1 MLSRS
6 RSELEAD
13 FQASDA
19 RYRELVQ
26 QTLSVIRHGSGPG
39 VEARKI
45 LNEIDRQRRSV
56 LCECNRLF
64 AQLQGDSMEKVVLTC
79 VACGKTESVE
89 NLPENKRDKKC
100 AGCGDSMIEKRHPG
114 NFSNA

>member
-1 MLSRS
+1 MLSKS

-19 RYRELVQ
+19 RYRELVE
-26 QTLSVIRHGSGPG
+26 QTLSVIRRGSGLG
-39 VEARKI
+39 VDAREI

-64 AQLQGDSMEKVVLTC
+64 VQMQGNSMEKVVLTC
-79 VACGKTESVE
+79 VGCGKTESVE
-89 NLPENKRDKKC
+89 NLPDNKRGKKC
-100 AGCGDSMIEKRHPG
+100 AACGDSMIEKRHPG
-114 NFSNA
+114 DFSNA